1 MNIDP
6 SHIYMVPNDRMLL
19 WLTSLTMYLN
29 ALEITVYS
37 SLMNIPFTHVSMEV
51 YVWMKET
58 SIIMPAQVVD
68 SKR

>member
-1 MNIDP
+1 M
-6 SHIYMVPNDRMLL
+6 MPNDRMLL
-19 WLTSLTMYLN
+19 GLTSLTMYLN

-37 SLMNIPFTHVSMEV
+37 SLMNVPFTHVSMEV
-51 YVWMKET
+51 CVWMKET